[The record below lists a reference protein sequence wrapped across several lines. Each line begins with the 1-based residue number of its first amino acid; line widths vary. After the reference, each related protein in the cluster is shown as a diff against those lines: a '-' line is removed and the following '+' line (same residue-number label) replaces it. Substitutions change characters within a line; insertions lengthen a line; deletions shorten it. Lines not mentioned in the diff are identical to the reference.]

1 MKLLFAGTPA
11 AAIPS
16 LEALLGSRHELIA
29 VITQPPAPVGRG
41 RQMQESAVSAWAAE
55 HELPVFVFENI
66 NDADARNVLTELDF
80 DAVAV
85 VAFGQILSSQT
96 LALAPHGWIN
106 VHFSLLPA
114 WRGAAPV
121 QRCIMAGESTTGA
134 TTFVLDAGMDTGK
147 IVGQLT
153 TEIGESET
161 AGELLARLAA
171 DGAALL
177 VASFD
182 ALEDGTAQPRSQADH
197 DVSYAPKIL
206 PADANVKW
214 HHPALGISR
223 WIRGCTPEPGAWTTF
238 DQQRIGIGPVVLAT
252 DVVDLAPG
260 ELRVTKSAVYVGTGS
275 HAVLLGN
282 VKPAGKPWMPAVD
295 WMRGVRSS
303 ELMFVY
309 A

>member
-1 MKLLFAGTPA
+1 M
-11 AAIPS
+11 
-16 LEALLGSRHELIA
+16 
-29 VITQPPAPVGRG
+29 
-41 RQMQESAVSAWAAE
+41 
-55 HELPVFVFENI
+55 
-66 NDADARNVLTELDF
+66 
-80 DAVAV
+80 AV

-182 ALEDGTAQPRSQADH
+182 ALEDGTAQPR
-197 DVSYAPKIL
+197 
-206 PADANVKW
+206 
-214 HHPALGISR
+214 
-223 WIRGCTPEPGAWTTF
+223 
-238 DQQRIGIGPVVLAT
+238 
-252 DVVDLAPG
+252 
-260 ELRVTKSAVYVGTGS
+260 
-275 HAVLLGN
+275 
-282 VKPAGKPWMPAVD
+282 
-295 WMRGVRSS
+295 
-303 ELMFVY
+303 
-309 A
+309 